1 MPMIFFAGFKIGWF
15 GLLSKDK
22 RKGSIWSS
30 LAQINLWLIFSAKIK
45 KT

>member
-22 RKGSIWSS
+22 RKGSIWSCS
-30 LAQINLWLIFSAKIK
+30 GPNKPLVDF
-45 KT
+45 